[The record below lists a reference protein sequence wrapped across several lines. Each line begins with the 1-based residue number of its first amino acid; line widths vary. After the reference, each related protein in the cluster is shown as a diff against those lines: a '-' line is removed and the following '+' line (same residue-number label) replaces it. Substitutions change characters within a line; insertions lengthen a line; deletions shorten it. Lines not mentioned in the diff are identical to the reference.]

1 MAKREGFWSKRRRL
15 PPWLQGRQMQ
25 LYTVLLLLVIAAV
38 VRGGWIIWLAFLL
51 ILAIAVIVAFVLR
64 SQRRFL

>member
-1 MAKREGFWSKRRRL
+1 
-15 PPWLQGRQMQ
+15 MQ

-51 ILAIAVIVAFVLR
+51 ILAIAVIVAFILR